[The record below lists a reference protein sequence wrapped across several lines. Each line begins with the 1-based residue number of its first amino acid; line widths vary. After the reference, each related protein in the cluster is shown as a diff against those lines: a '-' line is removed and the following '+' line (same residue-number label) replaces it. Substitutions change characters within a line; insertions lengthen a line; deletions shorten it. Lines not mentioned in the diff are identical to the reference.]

1 MTVQDLINK
10 LNTLDPNLPVL
21 IVDGLEKY
29 DLRDYQTRAMELHED
44 YEDHRDTRHPEGE
57 TKKYAVIG

>member
-29 DLRDYQTRAMELHED
+29 DLRDYQTRTMELHED
-44 YEDHRDTRHPEGE
+44 YEDYRGTRHPEGE